1 MTVWHD
7 DKGLGLGLRLGL
19 GLISREKELT
29 IKPPC
34 LSLAESIV
42 RLSGG
47 SVSLKAPQLQLR
59 KLGLIIF

>member
-1 MTVWHD
+1 MFNFNLVVMAS
-7 DKGLGLGLRLGL
+7 LRVGTSDRDYINLDIGVRFRVKLGL

-29 IKPPC
+29 RKPPC

-47 SVSLKAPQLQLR
+47 
-59 KLGLIIF
+59 